1 MMRPDQIERLREL
14 QEKLADVVLE
24 EADPDTWPGAGQQA
38 CDLSREDR
46 GDRYWCKKNAA
57 ATFALL
63 ERTTSTLTEYHA
75 PTGLEPA
82 AQEADID
89 RQIAKREKEAAVLLD
104 GLMKK
109 AKKAAFDERVTGKK

>member
-1 MMRPDQIERLREL
+1 MRPDQIERLREL

-24 EADPDTWPGAGQQA
+24 EADPETWPGAGQQA

-75 PTGLEPA
+75 PTGMAPE
-82 AQEADID
+82 AQDADID
-89 RQIAKREKEAAVLLD
+89 KQIAKREREAAALLD
-104 GLMKK
+104 GVMKK
-109 AKKAAFDERVTGKK
+109 AKKAAFDERAVGKK